1 MSSSSESSAQQVR
14 VATLRLASDLRS
26 IQADAPAGCSA
37 SPANDYNL
45 FSWNATI
52 VGPDESPW
60 EGGIFTLR
68 LQFPDQYPDKAPR
81 VKFTT
86 EMFHPNIFPDGT
98 LCLDIIQDKWKPI
111 YTVSTILASI
121 QSLLCDPNND
131 SPANVDAA
139 RLLASD
145 PKEYK
150 RRVRRLA
157 AKSLE
162 Q

>member
-37 SPANDYNL
+37 SPANDDNL